1 MQKTV
6 QASELKFIFTRN
18 ERSLFSRYLYC
29 KNSAN
34 ERNAS
39 LLASYNVS
47 AAYFRGIYIA
57 KIVQTSVTQ
66 VYLQVTKRVQP
77 IFAVSIPQ
85 S

>member
-47 AAYFRGIYIA
+47 AAYFRGNYTA
-57 KIVQTSVTQ
+57 KLVFCD
-66 VYLQVTKRVQP
+66 YLCKQYSNILR
-77 IFAVSIPQ
+77 
-85 S
+85 